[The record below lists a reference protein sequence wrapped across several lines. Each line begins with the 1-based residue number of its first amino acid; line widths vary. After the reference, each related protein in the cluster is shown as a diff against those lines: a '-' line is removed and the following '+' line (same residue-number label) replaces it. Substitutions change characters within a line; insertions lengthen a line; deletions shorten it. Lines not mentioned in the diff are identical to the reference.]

1 MVLKVCLK
9 KMMLLRESFVTDLK
23 PLSQVQNARDSSG
36 GLLSRLNNQFG
47 YLDLLP
53 ESLTPAI
60 ITHSSGELDT
70 RCQSFAQLR
79 QGLLAGTE
87 LASPCPWLP
96 SEVQQRVLERIEQ
109 SGIARYC
116 KDNEEVTD
124 ALILDL
130 LDALERKQGIQ
141 RALALQHAED
151 QKQQQ
156 LLALQQELDALSK
169 NKQKRQTAVLTQ
181 EQLNEIQAHGE
192 ISAWLEVLAG
202 SGGFFPQVWDERVLV
217 WQQLESVFTDLGVIT
232 GLGWDLSRGVLQSHG
247 WLNLMRLHK
256 LVEQLP
262 QLREVIE
269 TLGRMK
275 DTDGEP
281 IIEEIVS
288 HMSVMARHQQE
299 VTTPL
304 VPMETKGITRS
315 DSISRMLPQEAAF
328 LGHPVLKKL
337 WHARRAE
344 HALLSY
350 AVEGTEIVQLL
361 GEQEQEVR
369 EERAGTNANKHLGP
383 MIVCLDT
390 SASMKGTPEN
400 IAKALVLE
408 CLSVAKKE
416 KRECYVYLFGSRGEV
431 EEMELTPTEKGLERM
446 ILFLSMSFGG
456 GTDAESPLLLAL
468 EKSEQEQWQKSDIL
482 IISDG
487 EFPVSSDLVKK
498 IATAKEQRALSV
510 HGTLIGNV
518 DRVMSRICDPLH
530 RFDRWIDLQLNKR
543 SHSL

>member
-1 MVLKVCLK
+1 MPAAQPGRK
-9 KMMLLRESFVTDLK
+9 
-23 PLSQVQNARDSSG
+23 ASG
-36 GLLSRLNNQFG
+36 GLLNQLNNQFS

-53 ESLTPAI
+53 ESLLPVV
-60 ITHSSGELDT
+60 ITYSGGELEA

-79 QGLLAGTE
+79 QSLLAGAE
-87 LASPCPWLP
+87 LISPCPWLP
-96 SEVQQRVLERIEQ
+96 EVVQQRVLERIEQ

-130 LDALERKQGIQ
+130 LDALEHKQETQ
-141 RALALQHAED
+141 RTLALQHAED
-151 QKQQQ
+151 LKQQQ
-156 LLALQQELDALSK
+156 LSVLQQELDALSK
-169 NKQKRQTAVLTQ
+169 KKQKRQTAALTQ

-192 ISAWLEVLAG
+192 VSAWLEVLVG
-202 SGGFFPQVWDERVLV
+202 SDVFFPQEWDERLLV
-217 WQQLESVFTDLGVIT
+217 WQQLESVFNDLGLIT
-232 GLGWDLSRGVLQSHG
+232 GLGWDLSCGVLQSHG
-247 WLNLMRLHK
+247 WMNLVRLHK

-288 HMSVMARHQQE
+288 RMSVVARHQQE

-350 AVEGTEIVQLL
+350 AVEGTEIVQLIS
-361 GEQEQEVR
+361 EQEQDVR
-369 EERAGTNANKHLGP
+369 EERAGKQANKNRGP

-390 SASMKGTPEN
+390 SGSMSGTPEN

-416 KRECYVYLFGSRGEV
+416 KRECYVYLFGSHGEV
-431 EEMELTPTEKGLERM
+431 EELELTPTEQGLERM
-446 ILFLSMSFGG
+446 IQFLSMSFGG
-456 GTDAESPLLLAL
+456 GTDAEGPLRLAL
-468 EKSEQEQWQKSDIL
+468 EKSEQEQWQKSDIM
-482 IISDG
+482 IVSDG

-498 IATAKEQRALSV
+498 ITAAKEQRMLSI
-510 HGTLIGNV
+510 HGTLIGNA
-518 DRVMSRICDPLH
+518 DRAMSRICDPLH
-530 RFDRWIDLQLNKR
+530 RFDRWIDLQLNQR
-543 SHSL
+543 SQSL

>member
-9 KMMLLRESFVTDLK
+9 KMMLLKGSFVTDSLPIPAAQSGRK
-23 PLSQVQNARDSSG
+23 ASG
-36 GLLSRLNNQFG
+36 GLLNQLNNQFS

-53 ESLTPAI
+53 ESLLSAV
-60 ITHSSGELDT
+60 ITHTGGELET
-70 RCQSFAQLR
+70 RCQSFAQLH
-79 QGLLAGTE
+79 QSLLAGNE

-96 SEVQQRVLERIEQ
+96 SEVQQHVLEKIEQ

-130 LDALERKQGIQ
+130 LNALERKQGIQ
-141 RALALQHAED
+141 RTLALQHAED
-151 QKQQQ
+151 LKQQQ
-156 LLALQQELDALSK
+156 LLALQQELNAL
-169 NKQKRQTAVLTQ
+169 NKRKKKKPTAQLSE
-181 EQLNEIQAHGE
+181 EQLFTIQAQGE
-192 ISAWLEVLAG
+192 LSAWLEVLAG
-202 SGGFFPQVWDERVLV
+202 VFFPQEWDERLLV
-217 WQQLESVFTDLGVIT
+217 WQQLESVFNDLGLIT

-247 WLNLMRLHK
+247 WMNLVRLHK

-275 DTDGEP
+275 DTDGAP

-288 HMSVMARHQQE
+288 RMSVMARHQQE

-328 LGHPVLKKL
+328 LGHPILKKL

-350 AVEGTEIVQLL
+350 AVEGTEIVQLVS
-361 GEQEQEVR
+361 EQEQDVR
-369 EERAGTNANKHLGP
+369 EERVGKQANKNRGP

-390 SASMKGTPEN
+390 SGSMNGTPEN

-431 EEMELTPTEKGLERM
+431 EELELTPTEQGLERM
-446 ILFLSMSFGG
+446 IQFLSMSFGG
-456 GTDAESPLLLAL
+456 GTDAEGPLRLAL
-468 EKSEQEQWQKSDIL
+468 EKSEQEQWQKSDIM
-482 IISDG
+482 IVSDG

-498 IATAKEQRALSV
+498 ITAAKEQRALSV
-510 HGTLIGNV
+510 HGTLIGNA
-518 DRVMSRICDPLH
+518 DQAMSRICDPLH
-530 RFDRWIDLQLNKR
+530 RFDRWIDLQLKQR
-543 SHSL
+543 YQPL